1 MASAA
6 STGSIETMFRHLPVI
21 KGYARRVILE
31 GGNLTDAEELDRL
44 QRLRE
49 FWAIGSS
56 LNWTDDEI
64 AVLLFRELFAGN

>member
-1 MASAA
+1 MVNAA
-6 STGSIETMFRHLPVI
+6 STGSVETMFRHLPVI
-21 KGYARRVILE
+21 KSYARRVILE
-31 GGNLTDAEELDRL
+31 GSNLTDAEELDRV
-44 QRLRE
+44 QRLQE

>member
-6 STGSIETMFRHLPVI
+6 STGSIETMFHHLPVI
-21 KGYARRVILE
+21 KGYARCVILE
-31 GGNLTDAEELDRL
+31 GGKLTDAQELDRV
-44 QRLRE
+44 QRLQK

-64 AVLLFRELFAGN
+64 AVLLFRELFIGN